1 MEDGVGYVGIG
12 PRLRSDFWISWFSLT
27 WSNVRSHGWSHAV
40 SDVWMNRWVLK
51 KLSKDTFDGLPDY
64 VQDIKQKLQDLYV
77 CVPHV
82 RKNTTHR
89 DRNLL
94 GK

>member
-1 MEDGVGYVGIG
+1 
-12 PRLRSDFWISWFSLT
+12 
-27 WSNVRSHGWSHAV
+27 
-40 SDVWMNRWVLK
+40 MNRWVLK
-51 KLSKDTFDGLPDY
+51 KLSKDTFDGLADY
-64 VQDIKQKLQDLYV
+64 VKDAKQKLQHMCV

-82 RKNTTHR
+82 RKSTTTHR

>member
-1 MEDGVGYVGIG
+1 MFGHTVEVM
-12 PRLRSDFWISWFSLT
+12 LSL
-27 WSNVRSHGWSHAV
+27 
-40 SDVWMNRWVLK
+40 WMNRWVLK
-51 KLSKDTFDGLPDY
+51 MLSKDMFDGLADY
-64 VQDIKQKLQDLYV
+64 VKKNVKDIKQKLQHIYV

-82 RKNTTHR
+82 RKSTTHR